1 MAMDGAWCYEWH
13 AAVRSGRDGEEGRAG
28 GDVHC
33 EQTMRSVCR
42 TARLTLR
49 YDTMGMLQLLDEKL
63 HHFLSRRHMKVRYRY
78 VALSQTQ

>member
-1 MAMDGAWCYEWH
+1 
-13 AAVRSGRDGEEGRAG
+13 
-28 GDVHC
+28 VHC